1 MAYQGNNNY
10 KSGQNNN
17 RPNNN
22 QGQQKNA
29 GNSNNNQNRNSYE
42 QAVELPKITL
52 DYEVQEQLFG
62 NIAKLWSEQ
71 LEKESDRT
79 SNKINQIRSFY
90 DKIMELNEKAQ
101 NMLSDEQYKKEVFPF
116 VIMLNSKVAY
126 AKTRSLVSTSFVS
139 MMNQCIEKSNSI
151 SKMNNFKLFFEA
163 VIGFYP
169 KK

>member
-1 MAYQGNNNY
+1 MAYQGNN
-10 KSGQNNN
+10 GGGNN

-22 QGQQKNA
+22 GQNNGRDKY
-29 GNSNNNQNRNSYE
+29 SNHNQNKNNYE
-42 QAVELPKITL
+42 QVIDLPKITL
-52 DYEVQEQLFG
+52 DYQIQEQLFG
-62 NIAKLWSEQ
+62 SLAKQWSEQ

-90 DKIMELNEKAQ
+90 DKVMELNEKAQ
-101 NMLSDEQYKKEVFPF
+101 NMTSDEQYRKEVFPF

-126 AKTRSLVSTSFVS
+126 AKTRSLVSETFVK
-139 MMNQCIEKSNSI
+139 MMNQCVEKAI
-151 SKMNNFKLFFEA
+151 TVEKMNNFKLFFEA

>member
-1 MAYQGNNNY
+1 MAYQGNNNT
-10 KSGQNNN
+10 SGNN

-22 QGQQKNA
+22 GQNNGKDRYP
-29 GNSNNNQNRNSYE
+29 NNQNKNSYE
-42 QAVELPKITL
+42 QVVELPEITL
-52 DYEVQEQLFG
+52 DYKSQVQLFG
-62 NIAKLWSEQ
+62 DVAKKWSEQ

-90 DKIMELNEKAQ
+90 DKVMELNEKAQ
-101 NMLSDEQYKKEVFPF
+101 NMTDETYKKEVFPF

-126 AKTRSLVSTSFVS
+126 TKTRSLVSGTFVK
-139 MMNQCIEKSNSI
+139 MMNQCVEKAI
-151 SKMNNFKLFFEA
+151 TVEKMNNFKLFFEA

>member
-1 MAYQGNNNY
+1 MAYQGNNA
-10 KSGQNNN
+10 GGNN

-22 QGQQKNA
+22 GQNNGRDKY
-29 GNSNNNQNRNSYE
+29 SNHNQNKNSYE
-42 QAVELPKITL
+42 QVVELPEITL
-52 DYEVQEQLFG
+52 DYKSQEQLFG
-62 NIAKLWSEQ
+62 NVAKQWSEQ

-90 DKIMELNEKAQ
+90 DKVMELNEKAQ
-101 NMLSDEQYKKEVFPF
+101 NMTDETYKKEVFPF

-126 AKTRSLVSTSFVS
+126 TKTRSLVSGTFVK
-139 MMNQCIEKSNSI
+139 MMNQCVEKAI
-151 SKMNNFKLFFEA
+151 TVEKMNNFKLFFEA